1 MYSLR
6 CRCGRRHKNPRDTC
20 THTIDQTTYNE
31 MLYQLNHFGLP
42 NAWLNWILHRE
53 GVEVV
58 EIETLNSTFEV
69 TKVSEKVV
77 AGSNIEDDE

>member
-1 MYSLR
+1 
-6 CRCGRRHKNPRDTC
+6 
-20 THTIDQTTYNE
+20 